1 MADRIDDTVSSEVR
15 QVTFGGSE
23 PVRLLRFDKVQRT
36 AHWAN
41 AILFFILILTAL
53 PLYFASLER
62 IVGRHLLI
70 EEIHVWSGVAL
81 PVPLL
86 VSLIGPWG
94 TRMRQDVRRF
104 NRWTAGEVRWLRSL
118 GNDKTQL
125 DKFNPGQKLN
135 AVFVGGTI
143 VVMLGTG
150 VIMHWFG
157 FFPVSWRTGATFV
170 HDVLAFIVVAVVLGH
185 IGMALT
191 HPQSLRSMVRGWV
204 TPTWARRHAP
214 RWANEVL
221 ADADPGQ
228 RRPPS
233 PGVSPDTLSGT
244 GAGVCMGR
252 SSEAGI
258 RPAPEVSHA
267 KDDAPR

>member
-1 MADRIDDTVSSEVR
+1 MSTTPAA
-15 QVTFGGSE
+15 
-23 PVRLLRFDKVQRT
+23 VRLLRFDRVQRA

-41 AILFFILILTAL
+41 ALLFFILIVTAL
-53 PLYFASLER
+53 PLYFGSLER

-94 TRMRQDVRRF
+94 ARMRRDVRRF

-118 GNDKTQL
+118 GADRDVQL

-135 AVFVGGTI
+135 AVFVGGAI

-157 FFPVSWRTGATFV
+157 LFPVSWRSGATFV
-170 HDVLAFIVVAVVLGH
+170 HEVLAFLIVAVVAGH
-185 IGMALT
+185 ILMALT
-191 HPQSLRSMVRGWV
+191 HPDALRSMVRGWV
-204 TPTWARRHAP
+204 SATWASRHAP
-214 RWANEVL
+214 RWAAEEL
-221 ADADPGQ
+221 RGGGEPSATPAPGATTE
-228 RRPPS
+228 
-233 PGVSPDTLSGT
+233 PGAASAATTRLYDSRTLPGPGNWVSMGSSND
-244 GAGVCMGR
+244 AGVG
-252 SSEAGI
+252 
-258 RPAPEVSHA
+258 PAPEVSHA
-267 KDDAPR
+267 KDDPQR

>member
-1 MADRIDDTVSSEVR
+1 MTAAPASL
-15 QVTFGGSE
+15 
-23 PVRLLRFDKVQRT
+23 PVRLLRFDRVQRA

-41 AILFFILILTAL
+41 ALLFFVLILTAL
-53 PLYFASLER
+53 PLYFGSLER

-94 TRMRQDVRRF
+94 ARMRRDVRRF

-118 GNDKTQL
+118 GASRGVEL

-135 AVFVGGTI
+135 AVFVGGAI

-150 VIMHWFG
+150 VVMHWFG
-157 FFPVSWRTGATFV
+157 LFPVSWRTGATFV
-170 HDVLAFIVVAVVLGH
+170 HEVLAFVVVAVVAGH
-185 IGMALT
+185 IFMALT
-191 HPQSLRSMVRGWV
+191 HRQALRSMVRGWV
-204 TPTWARRHAP
+204 TATWARRHAS
-214 RWANEVL
+214 RWAAEEL
-221 ADADPGQ
+221 KEAATGTLQGTPG
-228 RRPPS
+228 
-233 PGVSPDTLSGT
+233 TLSGPAT
-244 GAGVCMGR
+244 GVSMGR
-252 SSEAGI
+252 SVEAGV

-267 KDDAPR
+267 KDDPWR